1 VKSGPTLL
9 SGCEAAPHDF
19 AVTKSWYVMIQNC
32 LKVDPLPYLAGM
44 RGAGVGLYK
53 FNSVH
58 P

>member
-1 VKSGPTLL
+1 
-9 SGCEAAPHDF
+9 
-19 AVTKSWYVMIQNC
+19 MIQNC